1 MATEKGVNE
10 KSQSL
15 LFDYHQRTKHYFHRT
30 APGPGFL
37 DWATQPEPFRFYHGA
52 PLHRLSRRES
62 DARETPDYDALY
74 KGLSAEPV
82 KAETIAD
89 LFYHSF
95 ALSAW
100 KEIPGARWALR
111 CNPSSGNLHPTEVYL
126 LTGAVEGLSQVS
138 TLYHYQPY
146 QHGLEM
152 RGELPDLDWPALIAP
167 LPESTFL
174 IGFTS
179 IYWRESWKYGE
190 RALRYCLLDL
200 GHALAALA
208 YSAAVPGWRCALL
221 PVVASN
227 KLAPLLGVEGQSGPE
242 AEHPDCLVAVFP
254 EGNVPWS
261 AVSEWQLDA
270 TMVGEIARSIR
281 RDAPNRLS
289 ASHRPWPII
298 EAAADAMACER
309 IKVTPPMRKNRDSP
323 RVETNASARSISA
336 RWLIRNRRSVQK
348 MDGASTM
355 SRADFSRLME
365 RLWRSDLPVASLGRE
380 SAVHLGVYVHR
391 VEGMGPGLY
400 FLARSRVGLDS
411 FRKVTTE
418 TWRWQNVEGFPDDM
432 PFYLLREGDAR
443 PVAKAL
449 SCHQDIASE
458 GAFAIS
464 MLAEFEPRLG
474 RSVWEYARLHMEAGA
489 LGQLLYLESEAAGL
503 RGTGI
508 GCFFDDPVHELFGLS
523 DRTFQAIY
531 HFTAGGGLEDQ
542 RLTSLEA
549 YYYL

>member
-1 MATEKGVNE
+1 MATEKGVNQ
-10 KSQSL
+10 KSQSF

-52 PLHRLSRRES
+52 PLHHLARRES
-62 DARETPDYDALY
+62 DSREAPGYDALY
-74 KGLSAEPV
+74 EGLSAEPV

-126 LTGAVEGLSQVS
+126 LTGAVEGLNQVS

-146 QHGLEM
+146 RHGLEI

-208 YSAAVPGWRCALL
+208 YGAAVLGWRCALL
-221 PVVASN
+221 PVVGSK
-227 KLAPLLGVEGQSGPE
+227 KLAPLLGVDGQNGPE
-242 AEHPDCLVAVFP
+242 AEHADCLAAVFP
-254 EGNVPWS
+254 GGEVPWS
-261 AVSEWQLDA
+261 AVAQWRLEER
-270 TMVGEIARSIR
+270 TVREINRAVRS
-281 RDAPNRLS
+281 DPPNRLS
-289 ASHRPWPII
+289 SSHRPWPII
-298 EAAADAMACER
+298 EKAAGAMACER
-309 IKVTPPMRKNRDSP
+309 IEIIFPGGEERHPQPPPVD
-323 RVETNASARSISA
+323 TLARSVGA
-336 RWLIRNRRSVQK
+336 RWLIRQRRSVQM
-348 MDGASTM
+348 MDATSTM
-355 SRADFSRLME
+355 ARVDFIRLMA
-365 RLWRSDLPVASLGRE
+365 RLGRGGLPVASLARE
-380 SAVHLGVYVHR
+380 PAVHLGFYVHR
-391 VEGMGPGLY
+391 VEGMTPGLY
-400 FLARSRVGLDS
+400 FLARSTGGLDL
-411 FRKVTTE
+411 FRRTTTEAWRWRKVD
-418 TWRWQNVEGFPDDM
+418 GFPDDLS
-432 PFYLLREGDAR
+432 FYWLREGDAR
-443 PVAKAL
+443 EVAKAV
-449 SCHQDIASE
+449 SCHQGIASD
-458 GAFAIS
+458 GAFSVS
-464 MLAEFEPRLG
+464 MLAEFEPRLEE
-474 RSVWEYARLHMEAGA
+474 SVWEYARLHMEAGA

-503 RGTGI
+503 CGTGI
-508 GCFFDDPVHELFGLS
+508 GCFFDDPVHELFGLP
-523 DRTFQAIY
+523 DRTFQVIY

-542 RLTSLEA
+542 RLSSLEA
-549 YYYL
+549 YHHL